1 MTHAMVPVADMEIA
15 MMIVA
20 VVEVTEVV
28 VTIALAV
35 TTMTEIEDTV
45 EAETATTMALVLIA
59 MEDVMTADMI
69 DVEVVAGTPTVTIV
83 VETEMVV
90 APVTP
95 LRQPN
100 MVIPLLVQSLGNLM
114 VAASLKIGTISVEII
129 DC

>member
-1 MTHAMVPVADMEIA
+1 MVPVADMEIA

>member
-35 TTMTEIEDTV
+35 TTMTEIGDTV

-59 MEDVMTADMI
+59 MEGVTTADMI
-69 DVEVVAGTPTVTIV
+69 DVEVVVDTPTVTIV
-83 VETEMVV
+83 VETVMVV

>member
-1 MTHAMVPVADMEIA
+1 
-15 MMIVA
+15 
-20 VVEVTEVV
+20 
-28 VTIALAV
+28 
-35 TTMTEIEDTV
+35 
-45 EAETATTMALVLIA
+45 
-59 MEDVMTADMI
+59 
-69 DVEVVAGTPTVTIV
+69 